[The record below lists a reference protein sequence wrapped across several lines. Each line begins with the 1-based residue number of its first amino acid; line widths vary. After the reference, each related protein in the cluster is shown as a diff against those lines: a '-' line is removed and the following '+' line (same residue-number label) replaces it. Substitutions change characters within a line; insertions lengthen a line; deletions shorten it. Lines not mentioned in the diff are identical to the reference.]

1 MEDYKI
7 CIAFIIGGFISSLI
21 IESFILPKII
31 IFSRKK
37 GLLDMPN
44 DRKEHEIPVPRLG
57 GISFFPVLLL
67 ITTIIFYIRLQMMEN
82 AYLPI
87 FYNVIGDLMMIICG
101 FLVLYIVGIKDDL
114 SGVSYKKKFIVQI
127 VAAIFM
133 IASNTYID
141 NFYGLFGVYE
151 IPIWIGIPLSMFLCI
166 YITNSINLIDGI
178 DGLASGLSSVALIVY
193 GCLFFISEQWTLS
206 IFCFTMLGILAS
218 FFYYNVFSTKNKIF
232 MGDTGSLML
241 GFLLSFLGIRLAMD
255 LPESSFAKPTGAILV
270 AASVLIIPMFDT
282 VKVMYARFRLHK
294 NIFTPDR
301 KHLHHRLIDI
311 GFSHRTAMI
320 TIISSSIII
329 TLTNLFALQHM
340 DINIVFGADL
350 IILLSS
356 NGLISYQRNVKVQR
370 ITALARFPKK
380 ELQEN

>member
-37 GLLDMPN
+37 GLFDMPN

-67 ITTIIFYIRLQMMEN
+67 ITIIILYIRLQMMGN

-87 FYNVIGDLMMIICG
+87 FYKVIGDLMMIICG
-101 FLVLYIVGIKDDL
+101 FLILYIVGIKDDL
-114 SGVSYKKKFIVQI
+114 SGVSYKKKFIVQL
-127 VAAIFM
+127 AASIFM
-133 IASNTYID
+133 IASDTYID
-141 NFYGLFGVYE
+141 NFYGLFGIYE

-178 DGLASGLSSVALIVY
+178 DGLASGLCSVALIVY

-206 IFCFTMLGILAS
+206 ILCFTMLGILAS

-255 LPESSFAKPTGAILV
+255 LPESSFAQPTGAILV

-320 TIISSSIII
+320 IIISSSIII
-329 TLTNLFALQHM
+329 TLANIYALQHM

-350 IILLSS
+350 ITLLSS
-356 NGLISYQRNVKVQR
+356 NGLISHQRNVKVQR

-380 ELQEN
+380 ELQQN